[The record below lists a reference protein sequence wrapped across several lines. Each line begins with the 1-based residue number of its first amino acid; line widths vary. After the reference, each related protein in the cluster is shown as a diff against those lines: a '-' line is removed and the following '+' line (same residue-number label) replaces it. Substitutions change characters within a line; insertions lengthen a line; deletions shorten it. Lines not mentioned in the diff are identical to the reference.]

1 MPGFLMH
8 LVEGEMILKQLHG
21 KRQLS
26 DSDRLFL
33 LGCILPDVTENKDWT
48 HFRPAWQKNL
58 ITKYPDMEFVLQK
71 YSSVA
76 LSPIDFG
83 ILAHL
88 HLDAGYVTD
97 FWQDYFTFQKADG
110 TPSTDIRDNLYVKLY
125 ASPDLCIPLSE
136 FFSETYFYREYD
148 ILNPILYRDFQPF
161 IPVDVAYQKQDIH
174 ITECIPENPAAINRL
189 LQTYIPTDNFINRND
204 THDSPIIF
212 PYDAIV
218 RFLEKQADKFVSIYP
233 IL

>member
-1 MPGFLMH
+1 MH

-26 DSDRLFL
+26 DSDRLFFRAVFCL
-33 LGCILPDVTENKDWT
+33 TLPRTKDWT
-48 HFRPAWQKNL
+48 HFRPAWQKNQ

-71 YSSVA
+71 YSSTA

-136 FFSETYFYREYD
+136 FFPKHIFTGEYD

-161 IPVDVAYQKQDIH
+161 VPVDVAYPKTGHPYNGMHSEKSGCDKP
-174 ITECIPENPAAINRL
+174 TAAG
-189 LQTYIPTDNFINRND
+189 
-204 THDSPIIF
+204 
-212 PYDAIV
+212 
-218 RFLEKQADKFVSIYP
+218 IYSDR
-233 IL
+233 